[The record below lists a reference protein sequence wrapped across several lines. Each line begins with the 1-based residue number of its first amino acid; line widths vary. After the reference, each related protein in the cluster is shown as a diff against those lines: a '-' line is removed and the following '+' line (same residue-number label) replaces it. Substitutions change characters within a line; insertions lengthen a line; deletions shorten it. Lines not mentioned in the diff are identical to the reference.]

1 MTLAEQ
7 QRVARTKLNYPPG
20 TRIELIQMGDDPRP
34 VAPGTRGEVSCVDD
48 MGSIHM
54 HWDNGRTL
62 ALIPGEDSFRKLTP
76 EEIALA
82 ETATAATESIQRET
96 GDEGFSLEN
105 ILINIMKFT
114 RIYFVTSRT
123 LLLRPLTL

>member
-1 MTLAEQ
+1 MTLAE
-7 QRVARTKLNYPPG
+7 RERAARTRLNYPPG

-34 VAPGTRGEVSCVDD
+34 VAPGTRGSVRFVDD

-76 EEIALA
+76 EEIAQ
-82 ETATAATESIQRET
+82 EQAAQEQQM
-96 GDEGFSLEN
+96 EGMECQT
-105 ILINIMKFT
+105 M
-114 RIYFVTSRT
+114 
-123 LLLRPLTL
+123 

>member
-1 MTLAEQ
+1 MTLAER

-34 VAPGTRGEVSCVDD
+34 VAPGTRGAVTCVDD

-54 HWDNGRTL
+54 QWDNGRTL

-76 EEIALA
+76 EEIAQ
-82 ETATAATESIQRET
+82 EEVVQEQQTEGMECQT
-96 GDEGFSLEN
+96 
-105 ILINIMKFT
+105 M
-114 RIYFVTSRT
+114 
-123 LLLRPLTL
+123 

>member
-7 QRVARTKLNYPPG
+7 QRIARTKLNYPPD
-20 TRIELIQMGDDPRP
+20 TRLELIQMGDDPRP
-34 VAPGTRGEVSCVDD
+34 VAPGTRGSVRFVDD

-76 EEIALA
+76 EEIAQGQ
-82 ETATAATESIQRET
+82 AAQEQQM
-96 GDEGFSLEN
+96 EGMECQ
-105 ILINIMKFT
+105 
-114 RIYFVTSRT
+114 T
-123 LLLRPLTL
+123 L